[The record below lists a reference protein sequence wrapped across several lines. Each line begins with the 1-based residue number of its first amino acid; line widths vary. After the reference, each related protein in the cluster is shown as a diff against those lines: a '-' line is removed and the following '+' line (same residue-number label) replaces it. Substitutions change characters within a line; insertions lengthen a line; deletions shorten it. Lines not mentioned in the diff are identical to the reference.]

1 MLMLKN
7 TYRLIYVLL
16 LLIFNINSSYSQ
28 SGYRAI
34 ILETESNQ
42 PIIDALIICD
52 NNIDFTT
59 SDSTGAFQ
67 FSFSEKTKHLNLEI
81 STLTCRHNITVNT
94 NNNNITD
101 TIHVICAPFKLDE
114 VIITYN
120 DPKQIVLNAI
130 ERIPQNYM
138 DSTFALNAFYRHYQN
153 VNGNYTNLTE
163 AQSTTLFRISQKRT
177 ALVAD
182 EAVAVQA
189 IRRSDRSLL
198 PDEFH
203 GDDYKDM
210 LYQNPIY
217 HLFTSSLDPEK
228 VEDCKY
234 YISPLSND
242 TNWVIYYIAKNY
254 SSENHGI
261 SGFYPNDFYG
271 EADETGTYVINKN
284 SLAFLS
290 IERKA
295 LRNHKYDYPKY
306 NNFLYPDNNYTGEFI
321 DGYLLVTYVEE
332 NGIYYPKQI
341 LHSYTNEFFA
351 SITYERAYRI
361 SDYFEWFAGKPTTII
376 SKETMQKFIDYRSIR
391 ESFARYYPEQWF
403 LPIPDIKLIFRK
415 ELIDALEKEDLLE
428 NQYLKNGK

>member
-1 MLMLKN
+1 MSN
-7 TYRLIYVLL
+7 ITYRLIYVLL
-16 LLIFNINSSYSQ
+16 LLICNINSSYTQ
-28 SGYRAI
+28 SAYRAI
-34 ILETESNQ
+34 LLESESNQ
-42 PIIDALIICD
+42 PIIDALIILD
-52 NNIDFTT
+52 NNFDFTT

-67 FSFSEKTKHLNLEI
+67 FTTSENTKQLNLQI
-81 STLTCRHNITVNT
+81 STLTCRHNITVDAHK
-94 NNNNITD
+94 NISD
-101 TIHVICAPFKLDE
+101 TIRILCAPFKLDE
-114 VIITYN
+114 VVITYN

-153 VNGNYTNLTE
+153 INGNYANLTE
-163 AQSTTLFRISQKRT
+163 AQSTTLFRISRKRA
-177 ALVAD
+177 ALAAD

-189 IRRSDRSLL
+189 IRRSDRYFL
-198 PDEFH
+198 PEEFH

-217 HLFTSSLDPEK
+217 HLFTSSLNPEK

-271 EADETGTYVINKN
+271 EADETGTYIINKKT
-284 SLAFLS
+284 LAFIS

-295 LRNHKYDYPKY
+295 MRNQKYDYPKY
-306 NNFLYPDNNYTGEFI
+306 NNFLYPNNNYTGEFI
-321 DGYLLVTYVEE
+321 DGYLLINFDQT
-332 NGIYYPKQI
+332 NDKYYPKQI
-341 LHSYTNEFFA
+341 FHSYTNEFFA
-351 SITYERAYRI
+351 SISYERAYRI
-361 SDYFEWFAGKPTTII
+361 TDYFEWFGGKPTTFV

-391 ESFARYYPEQWF
+391 ESSAKYYPEQWI
-403 LPIPDIKLIFRK
+403 LPIPDIKLIPPA
-415 ELIDALEKEDLLE
+415 ELINALEKEESLDD
-428 NQYLKNGK
+428 QYLRNGK